1 MIGHTEKDLL
11 KIEGIGVK
19 AMDELKE
26 GLKKKNLLHVI
37 EDDLEA
43 TDDDVSS
50 LLDMV
55 FSPDG
60 TVSGDNNN
68 SFSADDESDNYADND
83 EDESVNENDIKS
95 EDDDIEDNIDALIK
109 SMGED
114 ISISDDDFSDDILS
128 EDEE

>member
-19 AMDELKE
+19 AMDELKA
-26 GLKKKNLLHVI
+26 GLEKKNLLHVI

-60 TVSGDNNN
+60 SVSGDND
-68 SFSADDESDNYADND
+68 SDTDADAEDLIGEDGTIKGDKKSKLDDLEDLLKDMDDGISVTDEKLAEDILKDDE
-83 EDESVNENDIKS
+83 E
-95 EDDDIEDNIDALIK
+95 
-109 SMGED
+109 
-114 ISISDDDFSDDILS
+114 
-128 EDEE
+128 